1 VNHAREH
8 EHEPH
13 PGLPESLPAGER
25 LLWQGAPDWR
35 VLARRGFRLP
45 WFAAYFALLLAWRF
59 ASTRADGGSVAQA
72 LGAVA
77 WTLPLVVATLG
88 FVALLAWLVARTTL
102 YTLTDRRVVMRIGVV
117 LSVSFN
123 LPLVRV
129 EAAQLRRHADGSG
142 DIALRLHPSDRIGVM
157 HLWPHAR
164 PWRFTRTEPM
174 LRALPEGQRVAGLLV
189 EALTRSLREDERA
202 AVVASTATG
211 DRPTHDAPRGT
222 VHDAPHGTVHDTP
235 RGLTHPHAA

>member
-1 VNHAREH
+1 
-8 EHEPH
+8 
-13 PGLPESLPAGER
+13 
-25 LLWQGAPDWR
+25 
-35 VLARRGFRLP
+35 VLARRGFKLP
-45 WFAAYFALLLAWRF
+45 WFAAYFVLLLAWRF
-59 ASTRADGGSVAQA
+59 VSARADGGSVAQA

-77 WTLPLVVATLG
+77 WTLPLVVAALG

-102 YTLTDRRVVMRIGVV
+102 YTLTDRRVVMRIGIV

-164 PWRFTRTEPM
+164 PWRYTRTEPM
-174 LRALPEGQRVAGLLV
+174 LRALPEGQRVAGLLA
-189 EALTRSLREDERA
+189 EALVRSLREGERA
-202 AVVASTATG
+202 AIAASPVPVE
-211 DRPTHDAPRGT
+211 RPSPDAPRGT
-222 VHDAPHGTVHDTP
+222 VREAP
-235 RGLTHPHAA
+235 RGFTHPHAA

>member
-1 VNHAREH
+1 VTRLRAHAPARVRAHAGEH
-8 EHEPH
+8 EHEPF
-13 PGLPESLPAGER
+13 PGLPEKPPAGER

-35 VLARRGFRLP
+35 VLARRGFKLP
-45 WFAAYFALLLAWRF
+45 WFATYFALLLAWRF
-59 ASTRADGGSVAQA
+59 VSARADGGSVAQA

-77 WTLPLVVATLG
+77 WTLPLVVAALG

-102 YTLTDRRVVMRIGVV
+102 YTLTDRRVVMRIGIV

-142 DIALRLHPSDRIGVM
+142 DIALRLNPSDRIGLL

-174 LRALPEGQRVAGLLV
+174 LRALPEGQRVASLLV
-189 EALTRSLREDERA
+189 DALARSLREDERA
-202 AVVASTATG
+202 AVTASPLPIG
-211 DRPTHDAPRGT
+211 RPTHDASC
-222 VHDAPHGTVHDTP
+222 
-235 RGLTHPHAA
+235 GLTRPHAA